1 MAIAQ
6 AVDLLNKYKRHDA
19 LELNIKMGDVLCTLP
34 TPHATPETPSSFWQG
49 ISKASCVDTNE
60 VVVGPGGRRR
70 PLVVVTVLTQAEA
83 DDVRWCGWWWLC
95 AAGLETDPSK
105 RKDAVEAYQRALAFD
120 PGNKRAQ
127 HGLGA
132 TKAHHPIHS
141 EAFPFGCRD
150 TGLPLSGFVALSD
163 FVALVLA
170 CAEKVERLMQGL
182 DPGDAMDDSAEDEAP
197 EDDEVRTRSCQG
209 ACWPWLW
216 L

>member
-1 MAIAQ
+1 M
-6 AVDLLNKYKRHDA
+6 
-19 LELNIKMGDVLCTLP
+19 
-34 TPHATPETPSSFWQG
+34 
-49 ISKASCVDTNE
+49 
-60 VVVGPGGRRR
+60 
-70 PLVVVTVLTQAEA
+70 
-83 DDVRWCGWWWLC
+83 C

-132 TKAHHPIHS
+132 TKPTQQHTR
-141 EAFPFGCRD
+141 F
-150 TGLPLSGFVALSD
+150 TQKPLGVLLAD
-163 FVALVLA
+163 FVAFLFLS

-209 ACWPWLW
+209 ACWPSLW
-216 L
+216 LSVCRSLVAGRWLSCRLLLKRSCG